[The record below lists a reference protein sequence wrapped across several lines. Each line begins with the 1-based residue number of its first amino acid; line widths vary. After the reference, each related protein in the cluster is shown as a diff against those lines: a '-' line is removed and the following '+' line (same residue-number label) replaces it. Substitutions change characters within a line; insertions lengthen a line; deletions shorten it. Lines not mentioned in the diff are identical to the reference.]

1 MDTEYR
7 KAANITLIVIGAVLL
22 CIIVFK
28 YALGAL
34 LPFLLAAALSSF
46 ISPAVS
52 GISKK
57 TRLPK
62 KLIAAIIILLIF
74 AAASGLLYLAAAR
87 VIYEAGRLLERVAE
101 DPELINSKIDG
112 FISAF
117 TSKGSKFALL
127 SKIFNSEVF
136 KKFGFDVSEL
146 LKHGIESMVSSVSAW
161 IPSAAVNLVS
171 GIPSVLFS
179 ALVFLISAFY
189 MTSERGIVERAFMG
203 ILPRKWQIK
212 IPYIKEKLKKTLQG
226 YLKAYFFIMVITFL
240 EAFIG
245 LSILKVNYSFLI
257 AIVISIVDILP
268 ILGTGTV
275 LIPWSFFAFASS
287 ETRLGMGLLILY
299 AVTLIVR
306 QVIEPRIVGSS
317 LGIHPLATLASVYLG
332 LKFLGIIG
340 IFIGPMVALLLG
352 EIFFKTGGEEPS
364 RRTPVVQK
372 GKTP

>member
-7 KAANITLIVIGAVLL
+7 KAANITLVVIGAVLL
-22 CIIVFK
+22 CVIVFK

-34 LPFLLAAALSSF
+34 LPFLLAAVLSSL
-46 ISPAVS
+46 ISPTVS

-62 KLIAAIIILLIF
+62 KLIAGIIILLIF
-74 AAASGLLYLAAAR
+74 AAVSGLLYLAAAR
-87 VIYEAGRLLERVAE
+87 LIYEAGRLLERIAE
-101 DPELINSKIDG
+101 DPELINNKIDA
-112 FISAF
+112 FISSF
-117 TSKGSKFALL
+117 SSNGSKFALL

-146 LKHGIESMVSSVSAW
+146 FKHGIESMISSVSAW

-179 ALVFLISAFY
+179 SLVFLISAFY
-189 MTSERGIVERAFMG
+189 MTAERGIVGRALAG
-203 ILPRKWQIK
+203 ILPGKWQVK
-212 IPYIKEKLKKTLQG
+212 IPYVKEKLKKTFQG
-226 YLKAYFFIMVITFL
+226 YFKAYFFIMIITFL
-240 EAFIG
+240 EAFVG

-275 LIPWSFFAFASS
+275 LIPWSAFAFFSS
-287 ETRLGMGLLILY
+287 DARLGAGLLILY

-332 LKFLGIIG
+332 LRFLGIAG
-340 IFIGPMVALLLG
+340 LFIGPMVALLLG
-352 EIFFKTGGEEPS
+352 EIFFKHGESKPDRAVS
-364 RRTPVVQK
+364 ISKK
-372 GKTP
+372 GKTT

>member
-189 MTSERGIVERAFMG
+189 MTSERGIAGRAFTG

-245 LSILKVNYSFLI
+245 LSILKVNYSFLT